1 MVGAAAGMVFLL
13 ASGPA
18 RADIRV
24 VSDGNDV
31 SGPLD
36 IRRATH
42 GHSGAAFV
50 THTVSTFAPFSSSFL
65 RGRNGITF
73 QFDINNSARTFER
86 FIIVGWVNGS
96 LRALVANRTRIIGR
110 AGVSRPNARTV
121 RIRVRKSLINPN
133 HYQWLVATFFGAS
146 GFDVAPNGSVRM
158 HDLVGPTITQL
169 KFPNP
174 STNGSASIPFPV
186 SFRLNDT
193 TGVRSWILQRRL
205 AGASVWETISQGSG
219 TGVKS
224 RQIEGEQGLT
234 YEFRVRATDRVGLTT
249 TSATRQV
256 TVPWDDGNAVFA
268 SAYAG
273 TWFLSGFSTYFLGG
287 AHALDATGTFTHVF
301 NGTSVTLISG
311 GLDGTAT
318 VTIDAEPPVVV
329 TLNSAQFRRKVFER
343 TGLAPGP
350 HTIVIAQQ
358 SGFFPIDAFVFR

>member
-1 MVGAAAGMVFLL
+1 MVFLL

-174 STNGSASIPFPV
+174 STNGSASIVFPV